1 MSVKNIGA
9 QEMKELLKRKDEV
22 EIIDVREQDEYDII
36 HITGSK
42 LIPMSQIQQRA
53 DEIDWSKEVV
63 FLCRSGARSGVVAN
77 FLSDNEKKISNL
89 RSGIY
94 ECYRD
99 GDCQLEISKEQIGMY
114 F

>member
-9 QEMKELLKRKDEV
+9 REMKELLANRENV

-36 HITGSK
+36 HIKGSK
-42 LIPMSQIQQRA
+42 LIPMSQIQERA

-77 FLSDNEKKISNL
+77 FLADNEKKISNL
-89 RSGIY
+89 RSGIF

-99 GDCQLEISKEQIGMY
+99 GECELEILKEQIGMY

>member
-1 MSVKNIGA
+1 MNEI
-9 QEMKELLKRKDEV
+9 QE
-22 EIIDVREQDEYDII
+22 
-36 HITGSK
+36 
-42 LIPMSQIQQRA
+42 RA
-53 DEIDWSKEVV
+53 DEIDWTKEVV

-77 FLSDNEKKISNL
+77 FLNETDRKISNL

-99 GDCQLEISKEQIGMY
+99 GNCELEILKEQIGMY